1 MFDGKNLFHPLHLQK
16 FGICNEEGLS
26 ICKICILSL
35 QILGKTHMDT
45 LASVTKTN

>member
-16 FGICNEEGLS
+16 FGICNEERLS